1 MFGRGLGL
9 VAAGQGVCP
18 QLTGDRRAAHLVSRS
33 SRSARRTVVACPEVD
48 GGSTVY
54 GGSRAASATTSA
66 SGPAA
71 DPLRAKRFFFGGL
84 AIGVIVMSVVG
95 LATTVFIESP
105 GDVAAQSAAPPAT
118 ALTAVARWQVLREA
132 ITVPGIVRSSRNIT
146 VLGRAP
152 YATVTLTRLP
162 FKPGDRVRPGHVIAE
177 IDGRPIILLQGRL
190 PAYRDLHVG
199 DHGPDVSQLQRA
211 LQSLGYADFD
221 PAGSFG
227 QSTALAL
234 LLFYQHL
241 GYDAPVFHRGLRRA
255 KAEASPAGPP
265 IASSLTATEL
275 VIPSA
280 YLPRSEVVFIPA
292 KSALVASVA
301 ARVGDLV
308 RNSAVLTLAVGNP
321 YVSAVLSRH
330 QAAQTRR
337 GMSAQIVAAS
347 PGLTATG
354 TVTRVGLLPTG
365 VRQPAGRYP
374 VLIRPRRALPQRM
387 IGASVRLTLRTP
399 VTSANVLTVPVA
411 AILAARH
418 GHAAYVVKITAGR
431 RVRIAIVTG
440 PAANGLVAVQSVRPG
455 KLRPGDRVLI
465 GVGSWPSSR

>member
-1 MFGRGLGL
+1 
-9 VAAGQGVCP
+9 
-18 QLTGDRRAAHLVSRS
+18 
-33 SRSARRTVVACPEVD
+33 
-48 GGSTVY
+48 VY
-54 GGSRAASATTSA
+54 GGSRAASAATSA
-66 SGPAA
+66 SGPAS

-118 ALTAVARWQVLREA
+118 TLTAVARWQVLREA
-132 ITVPGIVRSSRNIT
+132 ITVPGIVRSTRNIT
-146 VLGRAP
+146 ILGRAP

-162 FKPGDRVRPGHVIAE
+162 VRPGDRVRPGHVIAE
-177 IDGRPIILLQGRL
+177 IDGRPVILLRGTL

-199 DHGPDVSQLQRA
+199 DHGPDVGQLQRA

-221 PAGSFG
+221 PRGSFG

-241 GYDAPVFHRGLRRA
+241 GYEAPLFHPARRRA
-255 KAEASPAGPP
+255 RAQVSRAGQPV
-265 IASSLTATEL
+265 AGSLTATEL

-292 KSALVASVA
+292 KSALVAAVA

-321 YVSAVLSRH
+321 YVRAVLSRH
-330 QAAQTRR
+330 QAAQAHR
-337 GMSAQIVAAS
+337 GMPVRIVTAS
-347 PGLTATG
+347 PGLTVTG
-354 TVTRVGLLPTG
+354 TVTRVGLLSAG
-365 VRQPAGRYP
+365 GSQPAGRYP

-399 VTSANVLTVPVA
+399 VTSAPVLTVPVA

-431 RVRIAIVTG
+431 RVRVAIVTG
-440 PAANGLVAVQSVRPG
+440 PSANGLVAVQSVRRG
-455 KLRPGDRVLI
+455 KLRPGDHVLI
-465 GVGSWPSSR
+465 GVGPWPSSR

>member
-1 MFGRGLGL
+1 
-9 VAAGQGVCP
+9 
-18 QLTGDRRAAHLVSRS
+18 
-33 SRSARRTVVACPEVD
+33 
-48 GGSTVY
+48 VY

-105 GDVAAQSAAPPAT
+105 ADVAAQSAAPPAT
-118 ALTAVARWQVLREA
+118 TLTAVARWQVLRET
-132 ITVPGIVRSSRNIT
+132 ITVPGIVRSTRKIT

-162 FKPGDRVRPGHVIAE
+162 VRPGDRVRPGHVIAE
-177 IDGRPIILLQGRL
+177 IDGRPVILLRGRL

-199 DHGPDVSQLQRA
+199 DHGPDVGQLQRA
-211 LQSLGYADFD
+211 LQNLGYADFD
-221 PAGSFG
+221 SSGSFG

-241 GYDAPVFHRGLRRA
+241 GYDAPVFHRGRGRA
-255 KAEASPAGPP
+255 SAQAGPSDRP
-265 IASSLTATEL
+265 TASSPTVAER
-275 VIPSA
+275 VMPSA

-308 RNSAVLTLAVGNP
+308 RNSAVLTLVVGKP
-321 YVSAVLSRH
+321 YVSAVFSRH
-330 QAAQTRR
+330 QAAQAHR

-347 PGLTATG
+347 PRLTVTG
-354 TVTRVGLLPTG
+354 TVTRVGLLPAG
-365 VRQPAGRYP
+365 GGQPAGRYP
-374 VLIRPRRALPQRM
+374 VVIRPHQALPQRM
-387 IGASVRLTLRTP
+387 IGASVRLTMRTP
-399 VTSANVLTVPVA
+399 ITSSPVLTVPVA

-418 GHAAYVVKITAGR
+418 GHAAYVVKITAGH
-431 RVRIAIVTG
+431 RVRVAIVTG
-440 PAANGLVAVQSVRPG
+440 PTANGLVAVQPVRRG